1 MSDVLNGN
9 FPVSKDS
16 YLAFDGLTIKDKI
29 KQRLNQ
35 TGIFTDQNFEGSNLA
50 AFNDAFAMGMSLLV
64 YMLNKNVV
72 GGQFSETQIY
82 ENMNRVV
89 KQLDYKPVGHQTS
102 NLAFGLSAQ
111 TLDAGIYTIPRYTSI
126 NVGGVSYSINKDIS
140 FVKAE
145 DTVLEPIP
153 TVGDNNL
160 LFQGAFLEFP
170 TYTAAGN
177 DNEIMFL
184 TVNDDVI
191 VDNFN
196 IDVYVKS
203 GEKWE
208 KWEKTAS
215 LYLNN
220 SLEKVYELRFN
231 ENKRY
236 EIKFGNDIN
245 GKKLTENDL
254 VALYYLRSDGVGG
267 EIGANTLFGIR
278 PSVFS
283 TIQFNQILS
292 DTAPLNTNILNDSNG
307 LQYLT
312 FDNSCVSSNYTEPET
327 VQQIRTNAPNVFRS
341 QFSLGTQNS
350 YETFV
355 RTNFSNIVQDVKVKN
370 NTEFLD
376 SYIKYFY
383 DLGLTKPQL
392 ESRALFNQM
401 KFADSCNFNNVY
413 IFTVPK
419 TVANNLSYLYP
430 AQKSLI
436 IDSIQE
442 QKTLTSEPIVM
453 DPVYLTLDIALSET
467 NTTLIDDVDQSEIF
481 IQPNFNSR
489 RSSDSIINDV
499 NNIINNFFNR
509 KNTKLGQTIDIN
521 DLTNQILGVEGVKKI
536 FTRRTDT
543 GYMVEGLRFIIWN
556 PIYEDL
562 SSSVIVGN
570 TTLEDF
576 QFPYLFRND
585 FTNKISVDDSFVK
598 FEKTVI

>member
-9 FPVSKDS
+9 FPVPKDS
-16 YLAFDGLTIKDKI
+16 YLAFDGLSIKEKI

-35 TGIFTDQNFEGSNLA
+35 TGTFTDQNYEGSNLA
-50 AFNDAFAMGMSLLV
+50 AFNDAFAMGMSLLI
-64 YMLNKNVV
+64 YTLNKNVI

-89 KQLDYKPVGHQTS
+89 KQLDYKPVGHQTA
-102 NLAFGLSAQ
+102 NVAFSLSAQ
-111 TLDAGIYTIPRYTSI
+111 TLNAGIYTIPRYTSL
-126 NVGGVSYSINKDIS
+126 NVGGISYSINKDIS
-140 FVKAE
+140 FVKTE
-145 DTVLEPIP
+145 DNTTEAIP
-153 TVGDNNL
+153 SVGNNNL
-160 LFQGAFLEFP
+160 LFQGTFLEFP

-177 DNEIMFL
+177 DNEIVFL
-184 TVNDDVI
+184 TVNDNVI

-196 IDVYVKS
+196 IDVYVKTS
-203 GEKWE
+203 DVWE

-215 LYLNN
+215 LYLHN
-220 SLEKVYELRFN
+220 SSDKVYELRFN

-245 GKKLTENDL
+245 GKKLSENDL
-254 VALYYLRSDGVGG
+254 VAIYYLRSDGIEG
-267 EIGANTLFGIR
+267 EMGANTLIGIR
-278 PSVFS
+278 PTSFN
-283 TIQFNQILS
+283 TIQFNQILT
-292 DTAPLNTNILNDSNG
+292 DTAPLNTNILTDGNG
-307 LQYLT
+307 IQYLT
-312 FDNSCVSSNYTEPET
+312 FDNSCVSSDYTEPET
-327 VQQIRTNAPNVFRS
+327 VQQIRTNAPNAFRS
-341 QFSLGTQNS
+341 QYSLNTQNS
-350 YETFV
+350 YETFI

-370 NTEFLD
+370 NSEFLD
-376 SYIKYFY
+376 TYIKYFY

-453 DPVYLTLDIALSET
+453 DPVYLTLDIALSES
-467 NTTLIDDVDQSEIF
+467 NTTLIDDVDSTEIF

-499 NNIINNFFNR
+499 NNVINNFFNR
-509 KNTKLGQTIDIN
+509 RNTKLGQTIDIN
-521 DLTNQILGVEGVKKI
+521 DLTNKILGVEGVKKI

-543 GYMVEGLRFIIWN
+543 GYMVEGLRFLMWN

-562 SSSVIVGN
+562 SSTIIVGN

-576 QFPYLFRND
+576 QFPYLFRTD
-585 FTNKISVDDSFVK
+585 FTDKITVDDSFVK
-598 FEKTVI
+598 FEKTAI